1 MKVDQNG
8 KKRPPKSQTNEMV
21 DGLAGVILLVISRAP
36 AYCIRLMSVMF
47 ISSVDVVLMILL
59 TILISFLVF
68 LFIFSFCSFFLV
80 FIGCDLVSSSS
91 SRYSSFSF
99 SVFCVIFWQSSV
111 LSSGSLL
118 CYLYYYYYYYYV
130 LVTLIL
136 SGGAV
141 AMFHRVQSLHLR
153 LTWLVVLCCYL

>member
-1 MKVDQNG
+1 
-8 KKRPPKSQTNEMV
+8 
-21 DGLAGVILLVISRAP
+21 
-36 AYCIRLMSVMF
+36 MF
-47 ISSVDVVLMILL
+47 ISSVDVDSTILF

-68 LFIFSFCSFFLV
+68 LFIFSFGSFFLF

-91 SRYSSFSF
+91 SRYSLSVFF
-99 SVFCVIFWQSSV
+99 YNLLCYLLVVFCVIFWQSSV

-118 CYLYYYYYYYYV
+118 SSVLSSGSLLSSVLSSSGLLCYLLAVFCVIFIIIIIIV

-141 AMFHRVQSLHLR
+141 AMFHQV
-153 LTWLVVLCCYL
+153 